1 MPPTT
6 EFRAA
11 GLSQNSFVSLG
22 LVGTLVVGAML
33 FGRQLQ
39 RLDSI
44 ENELRELRTEVKE
57 IRSSLR
63 SQALGR

>member
-6 EFRAA
+6 ELRAPA
-11 GLSQNSFVSLG
+11 LTQNSFVSLG
-22 LVGTLVVGAML
+22 LVGTLVAGAML
-33 FGRQLQ
+33 FGKQLQ

-57 IRSSLR
+57 MRSSLR
-63 SQALGR
+63 LSTTGR